1 QALVLTLRGADDPH
15 CVALYGGPRS
25 TCFTILWRPG
35 YPKHFSDPGVRGS
48 ARIVDDKLVLGFDLV
63 PFDQPCEGTSS
74 TYAISGDRS
83 TLTGID
89 WPACSFSG
97 FTAPCPAV
105 ADGLREFHHA
115 SLRFDARP
123 HRRRHRPR

>member
-1 QALVLTLRGADDPH
+1 MTPDLVGREYNSHPLQTQDLQALVLTLRGADDPH
-15 CVALYGGPRS
+15 FVALYGGPRS

-35 YPKHFSDPGVRGS
+35 YPKHFTDPGVRGS

-89 WPACSFSG
+89 WPACSFQS
-97 FTAPCPAV
+97 FTA
-105 ADGLREFHHA
+105 H
-115 SLRFDARP
+115 
-123 HRRRHRPR
+123 